1 MQIAPHFSYS
11 GSGCLASIQSIP
23 SVNFASA
30 AGVIGEY
37 YGEPSIEPIR
47 RVPGSSLIGSA
58 WQSISEFVR
67 LPNAVLFVAND
78 ERRQQAENRDKLNKI
93 KALQENW
100 DGYGAPTIDATAIEN
115 SEELISAFCIQPC
128 VYPTARGSVQMEYE
142 KENSDYLEIEIFDD
156 RVEIYTEYADGR
168 SEENAMP
175 VDVDAITKV
184 VESFYGE
191 HLSGS
196 CTR

>member
-1 MQIAPHFSYS
+1 
-11 GSGCLASIQSIP
+11 
-23 SVNFASA
+23 
-30 AGVIGEY
+30 
-37 YGEPSIEPIR
+37 
-47 RVPGSSLIGSA
+47 
-58 WQSISEFVR
+58 
-67 LPNAVLFVAND
+67 
-78 ERRQQAENRDKLNKI
+78 
-93 KALQENW
+93 
-100 DGYGAPTIDATAIEN
+100 
-115 SEELISAFCIQPC
+115 
-128 VYPTARGSVQMEYE
+128 MEYE